1 MPTEKTPSIEKIKR
15 QVVKLYPDM
24 ADVEPTLVTR
34 QQAAS
39 PAVYKKLDLPQPHS
53 IAIEQSQY
61 VYVFKKTVHAADG
74 ATIQRIV
81 RAVVSK
87 EGKLIRTTTSK

>member
-1 MPTEKTPSIEKIKR
+1 MPTAKTPSMEKIKR

-24 ADVEPTLVTR
+24 TGVEPTLVNR
-34 QQAAS
+34 QQ
-39 PAVYKKLDLPQPHS
+39 PAPPAIYKKLNMPQPHG

-61 VYVFKKTVHAADG
+61 VYVFKKTVQTADG
-74 ATIQRIV
+74 TSFQRIV

-87 EGKLIRTTTSK
+87 EGRLIRTTTSK

>member
-1 MPTEKTPSIEKIKR
+1 MPAQKTPSMEKIKR

-24 ADVEPTLVTR
+24 AGVEPNLVTR

-39 PAVYKKLDLPQPHS
+39 PDVYKKLHLPQPHS

-61 VYVFKKTVHAADG
+61 VYVFKKTVQTADG
-74 ATIQRIV
+74 AYFQRIV

-87 EGKLIRTTTSK
+87 EGKLIRTTASK